1 MDKIKIYFLF
11 TFIWVYSLPV
21 LAYSAISPTTT
32 KDVDVWAVTAT
43 AFKLVGEKE
52 VRNVKL
58 NWMQR
63 KDTDLYKIYRDGNLI
78 GETKGGT
85 FDDYSLPVGK
95 SFTYYIEAFNN
106 GQKIA
111 TAASQKATTFMPTH
125 EGRVYDNLNGKY
137 ITKISSNKPQ
147 GIKIG
152 DLYFSY
158 KIDNT
163 EKEIDGQKIKGWL
176 VTESYSNTGLNGS
189 WSTPRELAFYPNV
202 KMEGNA
208 FRYNPKTGKVVLSSH
223 YEDENGYTAAKIYLA
238 QITPKGKLE
247 VGTMERPLGHD
258 SRDQSLF
265 IDDDNTAYLLSA
277 TNTNKDIN
285 IYKLDASWTKPV
297 ELVNTI
303 CKGLHRETPAI
314 IKKDGEYYFFS
325 SKASGWYPSQT
336 MYTSTTDL
344 AGEWT
349 PMREIGNNTTFDA
362 QFNRISKVGT
372 TYGVWSYHWGAQRK
386 YKTPDGNF
394 PRISIAAFNK
404 GYASMDYYRYLEF
417 NDDYGIIP
425 VQNGKNLTLN
435 VPVTSAVSGAKG
447 VKADCITDGASLDSS
462 TYFQKS
468 SNATIGTPYMF
479 TIDMQKKA
487 RISEINLS
495 TRLVNGSE
503 AAYKYTIEG
512 SPDGKSYKM
521 LVDGRTNWQVGF
533 LILNVEDPT
542 AYRYLRL
549 RIYGVVN
556 IHKGNSAMW
565 ADGIYEF
572 AAFGTPE

>member
-176 VTESYSNTGLNGS
+176 VTESYSKTGLNGS

-208 FRYNPKTGKVVLSSH
+208 FRYNPKTEKVVLSSH

-394 PRISIAAFNK
+394 PRISMAAFNK

>member
-176 VTESYSNTGLNGS
+176 VTESYSKTGLNGS

-208 FRYNPKTGKVVLSSH
+208 FRYNPKTEKVVLSSH

-265 IDDDNTAYLLSA
+265 IDDDNTAYLLYA

>member
-1 MDKIKIYFLF
+1 MF
-11 TFIWVYSLPV
+11 YSVAAQPKEENTR
-21 LAYSAISPTTT
+21 AINT
-32 KDVDVWAVTAT
+32 WAVTAT
-43 AFKLVGEKE
+43 AFKLAGETD

-63 KDTDLYKIYRDGNLI
+63 ENANLYKIYRDGNLI
-78 GETKGGT
+78 GEVKGDT
-85 FDDYSLPVGK
+85 YDDYNLAVDK
-95 SFTYYIEAFNN
+95 TYTYYVEAFYN
-106 GQKIA
+106 GQKVA
-111 TAASQKATTFMPTH
+111 TSISHQATTFIPTG
-125 EGRVYDNLNGKY
+125 ESKVYDNLNGKY
-137 ITKISSNKPQ
+137 ITRKNSSNKPQ
-147 GIKIG
+147 GMKINN
-152 DLYFSY
+152 LYFSY
-158 KIDNT
+158 KIENT
-163 EKEIDGQKIKGWL
+163 EKTVDGKQLKGWL
-176 VTESYSNTGLNGS
+176 VTESFSKTGLNES
-189 WSTPRELAFYPNV
+189 WSTPRELAFYPDV

-223 YEDENGYTAAKIYLA
+223 YEDQKGYTAAKIYLA

-285 IYKLDASWTKPV
+285 IYKLDASWTKPIA
-297 ELVNTI
+297 LVNTI

-349 PMREIGNNTTFDA
+349 PVREIGNNTTFDA
-362 QFNRISKVGT
+362 QFNRISKVGNN
-372 TYGVWSYHWGAQRK
+372 YGVWSYHWGAQRK

-394 PRISIAAFNK
+394 PRISIAAFNN
-404 GYASMDYYRYLEF
+404 GYASMDYYRFVEF
-417 NDDYGIIP
+417 NEQYGLIP
-425 VQNGKNLTLN
+425 IQNGKNLTLN
-435 VPVTSAVSGAKG
+435 VSVTSAVPGAKG
-447 VKADCITDGASLDSS
+447 IKADCITDGADLDSS
-462 TYFQKS
+462 AYFQKS
-468 SNATIGTPYMF
+468 SNAATGAPYMF
-479 TIDMQKKA
+479 TIDMQKEAK
-487 RISEINLS
+487 ISEINLS

-512 SPDGKSYKM
+512 SLDGKNYKM
-521 LVDGRTNWQVGF
+521 LVDGRTNWQLGF
-533 LILNVEDPT
+533 LILNIEDP
-542 AYRYLRL
+542 ASYRYLRL
-549 RIYGVVN
+549 RVYGVVN
-556 IHKGNSAMW
+556 VHKGNSAMW

-572 AAFGTPE
+572 TAFGTPQ

>member
-152 DLYFSY
+152 YLYFSY

-176 VTESYSNTGLNGS
+176 VTESYSKTGLNGS

-208 FRYNPKTGKVVLSSH
+208 FRYNPKTEKVVLSSH